1 MSEKKKETK
10 KPDLKIVKNEDYT
23 CDNKTEATVG
33 AGCEPAAPST
43 VYQLIMSRMTPEH
56 LAGLGVQLVQV
67 NGSELFWMTSIGQ
80 LYPFNSKKAAL
91 EAEYIWLMSTPN

>member
-1 MSEKKKETK
+1 MSENKKETK
-10 KPDLKIVKNEDYT
+10 KPDLKIVKNEDDT
-23 CDNKTEATVG
+23 CDKKMEVPVD
-33 AGCEPAAPST
+33 AGCQPAAPST
-43 VYQLIMSRMTPEH
+43 VYQLVMSRMTPEH

-91 EAEYIWLMSTPN
+91 EAEYVWLISTPN